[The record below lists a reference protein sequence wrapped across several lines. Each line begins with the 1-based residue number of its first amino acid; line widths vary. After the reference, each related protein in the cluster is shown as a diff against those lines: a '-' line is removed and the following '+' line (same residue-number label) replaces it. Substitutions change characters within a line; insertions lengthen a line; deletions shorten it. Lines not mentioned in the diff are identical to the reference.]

1 MKDESIR
8 NKIIDIIE
16 NDFPENQ
23 KQILESLA
31 ADGIY
36 TTQGNI
42 QFHLSQIGASKE
54 QGVYKIPAKKLTFQS
69 TLKDLILDIKSDSI
83 KGEIYIFCIK
93 ETSSLIMNVICQNYQ
108 LGDLCFKHSH
118 SADGEIL
125 TIETRFSKINFKE
138 CLKVINNIIG

>member
-31 ADGIY
+31 ADGII
-36 TTQGNI
+36 TTQGNV
-42 QFHLSQIGASKE
+42 QFHLSQIGAYKE

-69 TLKDLILDIKSDSI
+69 TLKDLILDIKSNSI
-83 KGEIYIFCIK
+83 KGEIHIFCMK
-93 ETSSLIMNVICQNYQ
+93 ETSFLVMNVICQNYQ
-108 LGDLCFKHSH
+108 LGDLCFKHSY
-118 SADGEIL
+118 STNREIL
-125 TIETRFSKINFKE
+125 TIETRFSKIGFKE
-138 CLKVINNIIG
+138 CLEVINNIIG

>member
-31 ADGIY
+31 TDGIY
-36 TTQGNI
+36 TTQGNV
-42 QFHLSQIGASKE
+42 QFHLSQIGAYKK
-54 QGVYKIPAKKLTFQS
+54 QGVYKIPARKLTFQS
-69 TLKDLILDIKSDSI
+69 TLKDLILDIKSNSI

-93 ETSSLIMNVICQNYQ
+93 EALSLIMNVICQNYQ
-108 LGDLCFKHSH
+108 LGDLCFKYSH
-118 SADGEIL
+118 SANGGIL
-125 TIETRFSKINFKE
+125 TIETRFSKISFEE
-138 CLKVINNIIG
+138 CLEIINNIIG